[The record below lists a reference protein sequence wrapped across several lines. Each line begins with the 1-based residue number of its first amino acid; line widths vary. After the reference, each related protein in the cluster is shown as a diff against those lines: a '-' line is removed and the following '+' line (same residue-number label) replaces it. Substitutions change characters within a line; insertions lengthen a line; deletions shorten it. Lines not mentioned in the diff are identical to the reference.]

1 MRLAV
6 IVQLP
11 APTMVTVVPLT
22 EQTPDERVLKLT
34 TLSSVFVVVA
44 LTSKLSSL
52 KVLLP
57 SAPKVIEAES
67 LLIVMVTSSVASL

>member
-11 APTMVTVVPLT
+11 APSIVTVVPLT
-22 EQTPDERVLKLT
+22 EQTPVERVLKLT

-44 LTSKLSSL
+44 LT
-52 KVLLP
+52 VNG
-57 SAPKVIEAES
+57 
-67 LLIVMVTSSVASL
+67 ASL